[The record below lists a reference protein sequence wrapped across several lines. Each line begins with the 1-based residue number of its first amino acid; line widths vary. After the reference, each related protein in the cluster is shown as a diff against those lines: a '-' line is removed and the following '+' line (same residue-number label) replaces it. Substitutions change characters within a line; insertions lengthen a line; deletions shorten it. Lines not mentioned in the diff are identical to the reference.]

1 MKNSL
6 ETKLGIFVILAI
18 FAAVVIVETLG
29 GMDFLH
35 HGYHI
40 SALFETAQDL
50 KVGNS
55 VKMAGVE
62 IGRVEKIAIS
72 TNDNK
77 VRVTMKIHSDAMVKT
92 DSKAAIKFTGLM
104 GQNFVSIDFG
114 ATGSP
119 SAVDGTILETEEQP
133 DLNAIMVK
141 LDNATSGL
149 EKLTSSFT
157 GDTINNLLGPL
168 TDLIKQ
174 NSGHLTMT
182 ISNIENISGQ
192 IASGQGTVGKLIYTD
207 SLYNSALTTVTNLQD
222 TVAQVQGAVAQM
234 RGVISG
240 ITNGQGTLGKLV
252 TDETLYNSTT
262 ASMTNLNQIL
272 LKINQGQGTV
282 GKLVNDQE
290 FYKNA
295 KLSLQKLDKA
305 ADGLEDQG
313 PLSVLG
319 IMANNLF

>member
-6 ETKLGIFVILAI
+6 ETRLGIFVMLVVLA
-18 FAAVVIVETLG
+18 AWVIIETLG
-29 GMDFLH
+29 GVDFFH
-35 HGYHI
+35 HGYRI
-40 SALFETAQDL
+40 SALFDTAQDL
-50 KVGNS
+50 KIGNS

-62 IGRVEKIAIS
+62 IGRVEEIELA
-72 TNDNK
+72 DNK
-77 VRVTMKIHSDAMVKT
+77 VKVVMKLHSDTIVKT
-92 DSKAAIKFTGLM
+92 DSKAMIKFVGLM

-114 ATGSP
+114 TPGAPPAIDG
-119 SAVDGTILETEEQP
+119 AVLETQEQP
-133 DLNAIMVK
+133 DLNAVMAK
-141 LDNATSGL
+141 LDNATTGI
-149 EKLTSSFT
+149 ENLTKSFS

-168 TDLIKQ
+168 TDFFKQ
-174 NSGHLTMT
+174 NSSHIGGA

-192 IASGQGTVGKLIYTD
+192 IAGGQGTVGKLIYTD

-222 TVAQVQGAVAQM
+222 AVTEV
-234 RGVISG
+234 RGVING
-240 ITNGQGTLGKLV
+240 VTNGQGTLGKLV
-252 TDETLYNSTT
+252 TDETLYNSTA